1 MCTGVYGREW
11 VCMGA
16 LGCRGMGGHKKKTSI
31 SKNGLVG
38 LWFRCMHGREISRKM
53 HTCDVRHKEGN
64 EGLRSVGMSS
74 DGCRGMH
81 EHAANAKQDKKSN

>member
-1 MCTGVYGREW
+1 MCTGEYGCEW

-16 LGCRGMGGHKKKTSI
+16 LGHRGTGVHKNKTSI

-38 LWFRCMHGREISRKM
+38 LGFRCMYGREISRKI
-53 HTCDVRHKEGN
+53 HTCAVRHTGGN
-64 EGLRSVGMSS
+64 EGLRRVGMSS

-81 EHAANAKQDKKSN
+81 WHVANAKQGKKSD